1 MFRNQYDTD
10 VTVWSPEG
18 RLLQVRAKARDC
30 SRGYRYTCPCIGV
43 YIHVYRTSLSQNLI
57 ISLSISLS
65 LNFSLLIFQTHKS
78 GRIRHGIRQTRLGVG
93 VRSSSLCVLGA
104 LKRAVSEL
112 SSHQKKLLEVD
123 DHMAC
128 GIAGLT
134 ADARSLAK
142 YMRSECLQHKYVY
155 GTPLPPHQLMA
166 DLADKHQR
174 TTQTYVRR
182 PFGVGLLVA
191 SVDGHG
197 QPHLYQTC
205 PSGNLYEFEAS
216 AIGARSQSA
225 RTYLEKHAAELKTC
239 SKDQLIVH
247 ALQALVGCVSG
258 DDELTVDNGSIAIV
272 GKDQP
277 VLLIEGKDL
286 KPYLDQLEVKGDD
299 DEEEE
304 EKEEEDEPQAME
316 T

>member
-18 RLLQVRAKARDC
+18 RLLQVEYAMESVKQGSAC
-30 SRGYRYTCPCIGV
+30 
-43 YIHVYRTSLSQNLI
+43 
-57 ISLSISLS
+57 
-65 LNFSLLIFQTHKS
+65 
-78 GRIRHGIRQTRLGVG
+78 VG
-93 VRSSSLCVLGA
+93 VRSNTHVVLGA
-104 LKRAVSEL
+104 LKRSVSEL
-112 SSHQKKLLEVD
+112 SSHQKKLLEID
-123 DHMAC
+123 DHIGI

-142 YMRSECLQHKYVY
+142 YMRNECLNHKYVF
-155 GTPLPPHQLMA
+155 GAPITPALLMG

-191 SVDGHG
+191 GIDP
-197 QPHLYQTC
+197 QFQTAHLYQTC
-205 PSGNLYEFEAS
+205 PSGNMYEFYAS

-225 RTYLEKHAAELKTC
+225 RTYLEKHYESFTEASL
-239 SKDQLIVH
+239 DDLIIH

-258 DDELTVDNGSIAIV
+258 DDELTKENGSIAFL
-272 GKDQP
+272 GKDQKFTM
-277 VLLIEGKDL
+277 LEGDAL
-286 KPYLDQLEVKGDD
+286 QPYLDRLELKNAEEEKDDDD
-299 DEEEE
+299 DEEE
-304 EKEEEDEPQAME
+304 KEGDAPQAME

>member
-18 RLLQVRAKARDC
+18 RLLQVEYAMESVKQGSAC
-30 SRGYRYTCPCIGV
+30 VGLKSE
-43 YIHVYRTSLSQNLI
+43 
-57 ISLSISLS
+57 
-65 LNFSLLIFQTHKS
+65 THA
-78 GRIRHGIRQTRLGVG
+78 
-93 VRSSSLCVLGA
+93 VLGA
-104 LKRAVSEL
+104 LKRNVSEL
-112 SSHQKKLLEVD
+112 SSHQKKLLEID
-123 DHMAC
+123 SHMGM

-142 YMRSECLQHKYVY
+142 YMRNECLNHKYVY
-155 GTPLPPHQLMA
+155 GANMPPHVLMA

-191 SVDGHG
+191 SMDPRNDT
-197 QPHLYQTC
+197 PHLYQTC
-205 PSGNLYEFEAS
+205 PSGNLYEFYAS

-225 RTYLEKHAAELKTC
+225 RTYLEKHADTFDKCDRDA
-239 SKDQLIVH
+239 LILH

-258 DDELTVDNGSIAIV
+258 DNELTKENGSIAVV
-272 GKDQP
+272 GKDEDF
-277 VLLIEGKDL
+277 VLIEGDAL
-286 KPYLDQLEVKGDD
+286 QPYLDKLELNTGGNDDDDDDD
-299 DEEEE
+299 DEG
-304 EKEEEDEPQAME
+304 KEDDVDDVQAME

>member
-18 RLLQVRAKARDC
+18 RLLQVEYAMESVKQGSAC
-30 SRGYRYTCPCIGV
+30 
-43 YIHVYRTSLSQNLI
+43 
-57 ISLSISLS
+57 
-65 LNFSLLIFQTHKS
+65 
-78 GRIRHGIRQTRLGVG
+78 VG
-93 VRSSSLCVLGA
+93 VKSKSHVVLGA
-104 LKRAVSEL
+104 LKRSVSEL
-112 SSHQKKLLEVD
+112 SSHQKKLLEID
-123 DHMAC
+123 DHICM

-142 YMRSECLQHKYVY
+142 YMRNECLNHKYVY
-155 GTPLPPHQLMA
+155 GSPITPAVIMG

-191 SVDGHG
+191 GVDP
-197 QPHLYQTC
+197 QFQTPHLYQTC
-205 PSGNLYEFEAS
+205 PSGNMYEFYAS

-225 RTYLEKHAAELKTC
+225 RTYLEKHHDSFAESSL
-239 SKDQLIVH
+239 DDLIVH

-258 DDELTVDNGSIAIV
+258 DDELTKENGSIAYV
-272 GKDQP
+272 GKDQKY
-277 VLLIEGKDL
+277 VLLEGDAL
-286 KPYLDQLEVKGDD
+286 QAYLDKLEVKNADDDD

-304 EKEEEDEPQAME
+304 KSEDERQDME